1 MSASVSG
8 YLRLQPT
15 CSRVLHVGYCDCDH
29 WIVDPLQCI
38 IIHCTYFPSSHWLRD
53 YTQFWKLAQPTVSY
67 LLADNW
73 LICRLRAQSMISS
86 VVVDS
91 DWRFDNLRG
100 SHLQRQS
107 QLYNVSWWYYSLV
120 IDLIRQLRRDVI
132 GGLSVKPWCHWLW
145 RIVISSWC
153 VSIRL
158 LSQLNSRILL
168 VKLSVLQSFSRS

>member
-1 MSASVSG
+1 MSASVST
-8 YLRLQPT
+8 RIPSIT
-15 CSRVLHVGYCDCDH
+15 ASCSRVLHVGYFDCDH
-29 WIVDPLQCI
+29 WIVDPPQCI

-53 YTQFWKLAQPTVSY
+53 YSQFWKLAQPTVSY

-73 LICRLRAQSMISS
+73 LICRLRAQSMIST

-107 QLYNVSWWYYSLV
+107 QLCYVSWWYYSLV

-132 GGLSVKPWCHWLW
+132 GRLSVKPWCYWLW

-158 LSQLNSRILL
+158 LSNSRI
-168 VKLSVLQSFSRS
+168 VSQIVSSPVVLS